1 MSSKKQSLAVLLALC
16 SPWLPAGAWAQQV
29 TQAIELQSQFVDI
42 SGPNAGNSAGILSR
56 DMLGA
61 ILKTFNDPVTSTIRP
76 YNGALALGNA
86 VAWYTNVIA
95 IGGNAA
101 AGQNGAA
108 GSVAIG
114 HNAIADTLE
123 PTFAG
128 VGGQIAIGPGSA
140 ARRDVAIAI
149 GNSAGADGRRSI
161 AIGPEATAVAANSI
175 SLGNQAYSYS
185 AATDAITIGN
195 SARNFSPTSVA
206 LGSEAEVG
214 ADSNSSVAIGSTARV
229 TQSSASSVALGNFA
243 KVSYST
249 DAISIGFEAQVLFG
263 NRAIA
268 IGSRA
273 QANLDSAISIGYGA
287 TSVGLNNIALGHL
300 ASAEFGS
307 SSIAIGDRATARG
320 VGATAIGAGATTTRD
335 NQLVLG
341 TASTEVTA
349 PNLAGSGNEIVYSES
364 ESTLRRGVGIGV
376 NNGSLSVANNFTV
389 GGSTTLSGPVTL
401 SNTLTL
407 SNYKNPQNPGTT
419 EVLST
424 DANGNLQ
431 FTVLPTGALT
441 FCNRT
446 GLASSCYGPNAEAVG
461 EFDTAIGAN
470 SKANAPDGATAL
482 GAFTTAEGNGS
493 TALGVI
499 SNAKG
504 DGSIALGF
512 NAKTT
517 AEAGTAIG
525 FGATA
530 DGFNAQAFGTG
541 AIANGR
547 NVIAIGTGAQALGF
561 NTNGLAIGT
570 NAFADGTDVTA
581 VGAGARATGV
591 RSTAIGA
598 GATTTRDNQLVLGTA
613 NTEVTAP
620 NLAGSGNAI
629 VEATGD
635 GTLRRSGASVSQIT
649 NSIESVGVAVQT
661 AGAMGAALSSVP
673 EVSLAVDEPMR
684 CGIGTGGWGSQYA
697 IAGGCAVRLAD
708 RLHLNGAIA
717 YAPSVD
723 YSFGSTP
730 SIAGRLGFS
739 FPLGKIN
746 NGSTSNKP
754 QESSQDQRRIQESIS
769 SLQRDVQARDQRIEA
784 LKVQLDQLTSHR
796 LAPADAATTD
806 RVNALIATLKT
817 RIEQLEKEKLQA
829 DTSNQRLHTELE
841 SHERKIKDLESRLS
855 AQETMFNRAMA
866 QLQSMMTRVPVELGP
881 TSMKGQ

>member
-1 MSSKKQSLAVLLALC
+1 
-16 SPWLPAGAWAQQV
+16 
-29 TQAIELQSQFVDI
+29 
-42 SGPNAGNSAGILSR
+42 
-56 DMLGA
+56 
-61 ILKTFNDPVTSTIRP
+61 
-76 YNGALALGNA
+76 
-86 VAWYTNVIA
+86 
-95 IGGNAA
+95 
-101 AGQNGAA
+101 
-108 GSVAIG
+108 
-114 HNAIADTLE
+114 
-123 PTFAG
+123 
-128 VGGQIAIGPGSA
+128 
-140 ARRDVAIAI
+140 
-149 GNSAGADGRRSI
+149 
-161 AIGPEATAVAANSI
+161 
-175 SLGNQAYSYS
+175 
-185 AATDAITIGN
+185 
-195 SARNFSPTSVA
+195 
-206 LGSEAEVG
+206 
-214 ADSNSSVAIGSTARV
+214 
-229 TQSSASSVALGNFA
+229 
-243 KVSYST
+243 
-249 DAISIGFEAQVLFG
+249 
-263 NRAIA
+263 
-268 IGSRA
+268 
-273 QANLDSAISIGYGA
+273 
-287 TSVGLNNIALGHL
+287 
-300 ASAEFGS
+300 
-307 SSIAIGDRATARG
+307 
-320 VGATAIGAGATTTRD
+320 
-335 NQLVLG
+335 VLG
-341 TASTEVTA
+341 TASTEVTV
-349 PNLAGSGNEIVYSES
+349 PNLAGSGNEIVYSETDG
-364 ESTLRRGVGIGV
+364 TLRRGVGIGV

-389 GGSTTLSGPVTL
+389 GGSTTLSGPTTI

-407 SNYKNPQNPGTT
+407 GNYKNPQNPGTT

-431 FTVLPTGALT
+431 FIVLPTGALT

-470 SKANAPDGATAL
+470 SKANAPDGSTAL
-482 GAFTTAEGNGS
+482 GAFSTAEGNGS

-504 DGSIALGF
+504 EGSIALGF
-512 NAKTT
+512 NAKTD

-525 FGATA
+525 FGAKA

-613 NTEVTAP
+613 STEVTAP
-620 NLAGSGNAI
+620 NLAGSGNEI
-629 VEATGD
+629 VYSETD
-635 GTLRRSGASVSQIT
+635 GTLRRGVGIGVNNGSLSVANNFTVGGSTTLSSLTSTGASNLQGSLSVDGSARFNGPTTINNSLRVTGPLTVKGLSGSGDAIIQAGSDGTLQRSSVSVPKIT
-649 NSIESVGVAVQT
+649 NAIDSVGTAVQT

-708 RLHLNGAIA
+708 SLHLNGAIA

-723 YSFGSTP
+723 YTFGSTP

-746 NGSTSNKP
+746 KASTSTQPQNGSH
-754 QESSQDQRRIQESIS
+754 DQSRIQDSIS
-769 SLQRDVQARDQRIEA
+769 SLQRDVQARDQQIEA

-796 LAPADAATTD
+796 LAPTDAATTD
-806 RVNALIATLKT
+806 RVNSLIATLKT

-829 DTSNQRLHTELE
+829 DTSNQRLHSELA

-881 TSMKGQ
+881 TSMKRQ